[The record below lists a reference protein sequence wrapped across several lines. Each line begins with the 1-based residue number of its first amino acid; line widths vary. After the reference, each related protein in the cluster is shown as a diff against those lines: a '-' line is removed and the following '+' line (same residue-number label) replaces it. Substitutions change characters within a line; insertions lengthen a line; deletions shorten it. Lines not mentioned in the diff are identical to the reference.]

1 MISGFFKCILIFC
14 SVCPL
19 FHKGV
24 KKAEILKG
32 KRNCVCSSTT
42 ATKSATSF
50 LVPRDTSERVA
61 LVPIFYFTKNQP
73 PVFLFR
79 LLSKKSRRP
88 CTAGSQALMTLRL
101 AANFWR
107 VRLRDRSSFLSP
119 SVITEYPFGTDGYSK
134 EYLQA
139 QSCSEFTGSL
149 STRQGCNK
157 SLRMLQTAC
166 ATDRISPY
174 QFSAYASPL
183 PLQTKHPCLNAIL
196 SN

>member
-61 LVPIFYFTKNQP
+61 LVPIFYFIKNQSP
-73 PVFLFR
+73 APL
-79 LLSKKSRRP
+79 
-88 CTAGSQALMTLRL
+88 
-101 AANFWR
+101 
-107 VRLRDRSSFLSP
+107 FLS
-119 SVITEYPFGTDGYSK
+119 SAKRHGCAFRQKNI
-134 EYLQA
+134 L
-139 QSCSEFTGSL
+139 SL
-149 STRQGCNK
+149 GFFSLMPKKRRK
-157 SLRMLQTAC
+157 LPSLRPFHSVSYIFFLAYPLSVP
-166 ATDRISPY
+166 RI
-174 QFSAYASPL
+174 FL
-183 PLQTKHPCLNAIL
+183 PFTVL
-196 SN
+196 